1 MAGARPGADSSIK
14 WRKSPTARDSFSLAS
29 TSGPI
34 QILLIQLLVL
44 VVEVDGLPLDEKLLD
59 LGLAIQPS
67 LSAVG
72 ERRCVV

>member
-1 MAGARPGADSSIK
+1 
-14 WRKSPTARDSFSLAS
+14 
-29 TSGPI
+29 
-34 QILLIQLLVL
+34 VL